1 MKKEKRLPHIH
12 MMLGATSQ
20 LQHVQKDMKQQLIF
34 LKEQVMEVNIGIIR
48 VTGPIMYLNVFM
60 QVV

>member
-1 MKKEKRLPHIH
+1 